1 MKVSNIILSTAVAIT
16 TAGALG
22 LAYAQSSYSEPQP
35 GTSAPTT
42 QNAPMK
48 QDATPMRQDAT
59 PAPGMRDQ
67 GGTAS
72 QDSSS
77 TMGQDS
83 PDSTGTT
90 RSGSTYNERVA
101 RADRN

>member
-1 MKVSNIILSTAVAIT
+1 MKVSNFVISTVVAISA
-16 TAGALG
+16 AGGLG

-42 QNAPMK
+42 Q
-48 QDATPMRQDAT
+48 DATPGTM
-59 PAPGMRDQ
+59 DQ
-67 GGTAS
+67 SPSGTAS
-72 QDSSS
+72 QDPSGTMSQDSS

-83 PDSTGTT
+83 TGSTGTT
-90 RSGSTYNERVA
+90 RSDYTERVA

>member
-1 MKVSNIILSTAVAIT
+1 MKVSNIVLSAVVAIS

-35 GTSAPTT
+35 GTSATT
-42 QNAPMK
+42 S
-48 QDATPMRQDAT
+48 QDA
-59 PAPGMRDQ
+59 APGTMDQ
-67 GGTAS
+67 DPSGTASRDSS

-77 TMGQDS
+77 TMSQDS
-83 PDSTGTT
+83 TGSTGTT
-90 RSGSTYNERVA
+90 RSGGTYNERVA

>member
-1 MKVSNIILSTAVAIT
+1 MKVSNIAIATVVAIS
-16 TAGALG
+16 TAGAVG

-42 QNAPMK
+42 RNAAPMG
-48 QDATPMRQDAT
+48 QDAT

-67 GGTAS
+67 GGDAS
-72 QDSSS
+72 QGSRSSMS
-77 TMGQDS
+77 QDS
-83 PDSTGTT
+83 PDSTETT
-90 RSGSTYNERVA
+90 RSGRTYNERVA